1 MSCEGE
7 KWEGTCGDRRVMR
20 MGKEEGEGAGGGNE
34 RLRPHGEG
42 TGAHGEG
49 TGAHGEGTEASSV
62 LHVSCWRQSWAA
74 ANAASAERAR
84 ERSYAKLR

>member
-7 KWEGTCGDRRVMR
+7 EWEGKCGDRRVMR

-34 RLRPHGEG
+34 RLGANGEG
-42 TGAHGEG
+42 TV
-49 TGAHGEGTEASSV
+49 ASSV

-84 ERSYAKLR
+84 ERSYPKLR

>member
-7 KWEGTCGDRRVMR
+7 EWEEKCGDRRVMR

-42 TGAHGEG
+42 S
-49 TGAHGEGTEASSV
+49 GAHGEGTEASSV